1 MTAGYPDGVTAADID
16 AAAGCRPEPAHQPD
30 PDAGYDEP
38 ESWTERDWNRAVGA
52 RSALMM
58 DAARDEVAAE
68 PPALEWRY
76 GGWHMPADPVGEALA
91 EAHGADRALRLLVRA
106 ALTIEPGDRAAL
118 LSSAIDAARSVGLSV
133 ARSRAWDMA
142 AAAMRADRGIV

>member
-1 MTAGYPDGVTAADID
+1 MSAVDTD
-16 AAAGCRPEPAHQPD
+16 AAFGAEPPRYEPD
-30 PDAGYDEP
+30 PDAWKGDP
-38 ESWTERDWNRAVGA
+38 ELWRAHDRRHAIGA